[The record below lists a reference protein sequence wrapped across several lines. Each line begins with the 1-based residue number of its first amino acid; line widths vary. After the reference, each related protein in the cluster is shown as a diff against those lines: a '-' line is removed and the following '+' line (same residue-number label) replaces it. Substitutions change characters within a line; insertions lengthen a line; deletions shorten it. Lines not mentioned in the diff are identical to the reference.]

1 MFLICG
7 RSFYDKNGS
16 VKAFAALLRHF
27 HHKMVLLRLPSM
39 SSRLK
44 LLEDSF
50 LDYIANIIV
59 SITNSSNLIGSQQ
72 LLFTA

>member
-7 RSFYDKNGS
+7 RRFYDKNGG

-27 HHKMVLLRLPSM
+27 TIKWFYSASHACPIV
-39 SSRLK
+39 SSSLK
-44 LLEDSF
+44 IHF

>member
-1 MFLICG
+1 MLLICG
-7 RSFYDKNGS
+7 RSSCDKNGG
-16 VKAFAALLRHF
+16 VEAFAALL
-27 HHKMVLLRLPSM
+27 HHLNHNKVLLLLPCM

-50 LDYIANIIV
+50 LDYISNIIV